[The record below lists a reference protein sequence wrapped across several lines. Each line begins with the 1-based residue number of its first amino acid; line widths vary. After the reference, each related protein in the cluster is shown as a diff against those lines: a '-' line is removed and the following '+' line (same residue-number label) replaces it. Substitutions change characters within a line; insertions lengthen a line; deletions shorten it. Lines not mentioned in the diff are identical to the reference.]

1 MTPYKPPVQDAVFL
15 IRDFLHAPEEWANWK
30 KLDGLDISLAEAV
43 LTQAGQLAA
52 EVMDPLSRTADEEG
66 AKWDNGSVFSPSGYP
81 EAFKTLVQGD
91 WIGLGGDPSY
101 GGQGLPMVLGALVD
115 EFFFAA
121 NTTLWL
127 YGSLTVGAAHCLR
140 IHGEDWIKD
149 TYLPK
154 MYKGE
159 WTGAMAL
166 TEAHA
171 GTDLGML
178 RTAATPTSDGT
189 YRLNGTKIFI
199 TSGEHDLAENI
210 VHLVLARLPDA
221 PDGVRG
227 ISLFMVPKYLVNADG
242 SLGKRNGFMSTAIE
256 KKMGIHGS
264 ATSTIAYEDAVAYL
278 IGEPNQGIRCMF
290 TMMNTARLSVGIQGL
305 GLGER
310 AYQLASA
317 YVKERLQGRSPT
329 GPVNTDGP
337 ADPIIE
343 HPDIRRTMLTQR
355 AYNEGGRAF
364 SVFVAHQ
371 IDRSLFCEE
380 REDREQAQRFV
391 ELLTPIVKAFLTD
404 RAFET
409 AVLAQN
415 CFGGHGYIRETGI
428 EQVVRDARIAQIYEG
443 TNGIQ
448 ALDLVKRKVVQND
461 GLVVA
466 EFIKYIKENTVASPY
481 AADVHRHCDLW
492 TATTRLICDRSS
504 NTLEFAAGAAVDYL
518 DLSGHII
525 YGWLWARMQ
534 AAEYFGNDKQMLADF
549 YWAKLMPKVDSL
561 AKSIRSGTET
571 LMEPAASW
579 F

>member
-1 MTPYKPPVQDAVFL
+1 MSPYKPPVQDGMFL
-15 IRDFLHAPEEWANWK
+15 LRDLLRAHEDWSSWS
-30 KLDGLDISLAEAV
+30 KLDSLDLSLAEAV
-43 LTQAGQLAA
+43 LEQAGQLAA
-52 EVMDPLSRTADEEG
+52 DVMDPLSRSGDEEG
-66 AKWDNGSVFSPSGYP
+66 ARWENGSVYAPSGYSK
-81 EAFKTLVQGD
+81 AFSTLVQGG
-91 WIGLGGDPSY
+91 WIGLGGDPQF
-101 GGQGLPMVLGALVD
+101 GGQGLPMTLGVLVD

-127 YGSLTVGAAHCLR
+127 YGSLTIGAAHCLR
-140 IHGEDWIKD
+140 VHGEDWIKD
-149 TYLPK
+149 TYLPN
-154 MYKGE
+154 MYSGK

-166 TEAHA
+166 TESHA

-178 RTAATPTSDGT
+178 RTAAVPAADGT

-221 PDGVRG
+221 PEGVKG

-242 SLGKRNGFMSTAIE
+242 SLGERNGFSSISIE

-264 ATSTIAYEDAVAYL
+264 ATSTIAYEDAKAYL
-278 IGEPNQGIRCMF
+278 IGEPNRGLRCMF

-305 GLGER
+305 GLGDR
-310 AYQLASA
+310 AYQLASD

-329 GPVNTDGP
+329 GPINADGP

-343 HPDIRRTMLTQR
+343 HPEIRRTMLAQR

-364 SVFVAHQ
+364 AAFAAHQ
-371 IDRSLFCEE
+371 IDRSWYCEKQE
-380 REDREQAQRFV
+380 EREQAQRFV

-404 RAFET
+404 RAFDS

-428 EQVVRDARIAQIYEG
+428 EQIVRDARIAQIYEG

-448 ALDLVKRKVVQND
+448 ALDLVKRKVVPND

-466 EFIKYIKENTVASPY
+466 EFIEYMKQTMVASPY
-481 AADVHRHCDLW
+481 TPDVHQACDLW
-492 TATTRLICDRSS
+492 TAITREICSKSS
-504 NTLEFAAGAAVDYL
+504 NSLEFAAGAAVDYL

-534 AAEYFGNDKQMLADF
+534 ATEYAGNDKQMLADF
-549 YWAKLMPKVDSL
+549 YWAKLMPRIDSL
-561 AKSIRSGTET
+561 ARSIQSGTET
-571 LMEPAASW
+571 LMEPASSW